1 MTAAERLIAT
11 AEDQVG
17 YMGKKSNAQLDDFK
31 ANAPGKYNKYARD
44 LDALRDFYNGPKNG
58 FDWCDVFVDWC
69 FVHTF
74 GREIAQKLLCQ
85 PDKSLGAGTKYSRD
99 YYKSKGRLYGTPQP
113 GDQIFFGDSSSIWH
127 TGIVVKVEGGFV
139 HTVEGNAGNPSAV
152 RACRYVV
159 GGRNIMGYG
168 RPDWPLVPEDKPTDN
183 LDGKDDDDM
192 PTYKTLKDVPT
203 SYQPTIRKLME
214 HGALKGVS
222 DPDLNSLEDN
232 VLNISLDYCR
242 VMTTLDRLGKLD

>member
-31 ANAPGKYNKYARD
+31 ANQAGKYNKYARD

-99 YYKSKGRLYGTPQP
+99 YYKSKGRLYGTPKP

-139 HTVEGNAGNPSAV
+139 HTVEGNAGSPSAV

-159 GGRNIMGYG
+159 DGRNIMGYG

-183 LDGKDDDDM
+183 LDGKDDDNM
-192 PTYKTLKDVPT
+192 TYYKTINDVP
-203 SYQPTIRKLME
+203 SYYRAAVEKCVKD
-214 HGALKGVS
+214 GSLKGTGNGEINVS
-222 DPDLNSLEDN
+222 EDL
-232 VLNISLDYCR
+232 CR
-242 VMTTLDRLGKLD
+242 MLTIFDRKGKLD

>member
-31 ANAPGKYNKYARD
+31 ANQAGKYNKYARD

-139 HTVEGNAGNPSAV
+139 HTVEGNAGSPSAV

-168 RPDWPLVPEDKPTDN
+168 RPDWPLVPEDKPEQLN
-183 LDGKDDDDM
+183 SNGKDDDNM
-192 PTYKTLKDVPT
+192 TYYKTINDVP
-203 SYQPTIRKLME
+203 SYYRAAVEKCVKD
-214 HGALKGVS
+214 GSLKGTGNGEINVS
-222 DPDLNSLEDN
+222 EDL
-232 VLNISLDYCR
+232 CR
-242 VMTTLDRLGKLD
+242 MLTIFDRKGKLD

>member
-44 LDALRDFYNGPKNG
+44 LDALGDFYNGPKNG

-99 YYKSKGRLYGTPQP
+99 YYKSKGRLYGTPKP

-139 HTVEGNAGNPSAV
+139 HTVEGNAGSPSAV

-168 RPDWPLVPEDKPTDN
+168 RPDWSIVPEDESQWDKPVQTE
-183 LDGKDDDDM
+183 KEEIA
-192 PTYKTLKDVPT
+192 V
-203 SYQPTIRKLME
+203 SEEQIRKIVRE
-214 HGALKGVS
+214 
-222 DPDLNSLEDN
+222 EW
-232 VLNISLDYCR
+232 
-242 VMTTLDRLGKLD
+242 DRLEAERAAKPASGWAEAKSDAACRAAWSST

>member
-17 YMGKKSNAQLDDFK
+17 YMGKRSNAQLDDFK

-44 LDALRDFYNGPKNG
+44 LDALGDFYNGPKNG

-99 YYKSKGRLYGTPQP
+99 YYKSKGRLYGTPKP

-222 DPDLNSLEDN
+222 DPDPNSLEDN

>member
-1 MTAAERLIAT
+1 MTPQERLIAT

-17 YMGKKSNAQLDDFK
+17 YQGKRSNAQLDDFK

-44 LDALRDFYNGPKNG
+44 LDSLKDFYNGRKNG

-69 FVHTF
+69 FVRTF
-74 GREIAQKLLCQ
+74 GRELAQKLLCQ

-99 YYKSKGRLYGTPQP
+99 YYKNKGRLFASPEP

-127 TGIVVKVEGGFV
+127 TGIVVKVAGGFV
-139 HTVEGNAGNPSAV
+139 HTIEGNAGNPSAV

-168 RPDWPLVPEDKPTDN
+168 RPNWALVPKDNPTDTT
-183 LDGKDDDDM
+183 DKEDDDM
-192 PTYKTLKDVPT
+192 KYYKTISDIPDYYRAAVDKAVNA
-203 SYQPTIRKLME
+203 
-214 HGALKGVS
+214 GALKGTGNGEINVS
-222 DPDLNSLEDN
+222 EDF
-232 VLNISLDYCR
+232 CR
-242 VMTTLDRLGKLD
+242 TLTVLDRMGKLD